1 MLEDLAVIKR
11 IKEELGNELIILAH
25 HYQRKEVVDCSDF
38 IGDSYV
44 LAKEA
49 AASSARK
56 IVFCGVHFMAES
68 ARILAKPDQRVFM
81 PDTRAGCPM
90 ADMADETDAKVAY
103 ERISEVTGRKVIPI
117 TYVNST
123 ADVKAFV
130 GTKGGLTCTSSNA
143 PAAFKWAREQGE
155 VILFLPDE
163 YLGVNTARRQMQGHG
178 GIVVW
183 NPHQPNGGVADEDLA
198 QARVV
203 VWEGYCHVHTYFTP
217 EMIALQREKHDGC
230 RVVVHPECKPEV
242 VDAADGDGSTAFIV
256 QAVKDAAPGETV
268 VIGTEVNLVLRL
280 ARDFPSINVVPLCH
294 SVCPNM
300 YRTTVAKLKNVLES
314 FDPYL
319 EIRIPEETARDA
331 RLALERMLE
340 LPR

>member
-1 MLEDLAVIKR
+1 MFEDLAAIKH
-11 IKEELGNELIILAH
+11 IKAELGDDLVVLAH
-25 HYQRKEVVDCSDF
+25 HYQRKEVVECGDF

-49 AASSARK
+49 ATSSARR

-68 ARILAKPDQRVFM
+68 ARILAQPGQRVYM

-90 ADMADETDAKVAY
+90 ADMADETDAMTAFQ
-103 ERISEVTGRKVIPI
+103 RIVEVTGRKVVPV

-130 GTKGGLTCTSSNA
+130 GREGGLTCTSSNA
-143 PAAFKWAREQGE
+143 AEAFKWARRQGD
-155 VILFLPDE
+155 VIFFLPDE
-163 YLGVNTARRQMQGHG
+163 FLGVNTARRQSDEE
-178 GIVVW
+178 IVVW
-183 NPHQPNGGVADEDLA
+183 NPHQPNGGLEDDALA
-198 QARVV
+198 RAGVV
-203 VWEGYCHVHTYFTP
+203 LWKGYCHVHTYFTP
-217 EMIALQREKHDGC
+217 EMVTLQRERYKGC
-230 RVVVHPECKPEV
+230 KVVVHPECKPEV
-242 VDAADGDGSTAFIV
+242 VDAADADGSTAFIV
-256 QAVKDAAPGETV
+256 QVVKDAAPGDTI

-280 ARDFPSINVVPLCH
+280 ARDFPTKTVVPLSH

-300 YRTTVAKLKNVLES
+300 YRTTVAKLRNVLET

-319 EIRIPEETARDA
+319 EIKVAEETAADA